1 MTAPTLTE
9 MQKLLANIKA
19 IEPDSWGQGFVE
31 SLINQVDRGRTLSPR
46 QVEVYNET
54 AVQYTE
60 EARHD
65 AEKWPE
71 IYKTQHREDALK
83 IAAYYMNTPYYNHMS
98 RNILHRPDY
107 VPPLRQYKKMVGNKY
122 AQRVLDEYSTPGKY
136 TPGALVMPR
145 ATAPWRVRNAIKK
158 GAVIIRDDLPIKSAA
173 KGARTYSLLPI
184 GGTKQVEAEE
194 RHLKVLRRKK

>member
-1 MTAPTLTE
+1 MTAPTIAE
-9 MQKLLANIKA
+9 MKTLLANIKA

-31 SLINQVDRGRTLSPR
+31 SLINQVDRGRTLSSR
-46 QVEVYNET
+46 QVEVYEQT
-54 AVQYTE
+54 ASQYTK
-60 EARHD
+60 EARQD
-65 AEKWPE
+65 AEKWPQ
-71 IYKTQHREDALK
+71 IYRDQHREDALK
-83 IAAYYMNTPYYNHMS
+83 IAAYYLNTAYYNHMS
-98 RNILHRPDY
+98 RNILQRPDY

-122 AQRVLDEYSTPGKY
+122 AQRVLDEYEGDPKY
-136 TPGALVMPR
+136 APGALVVPR
-145 ATAPWRVRNAIKK
+145 ANAPWAVRNAIKK